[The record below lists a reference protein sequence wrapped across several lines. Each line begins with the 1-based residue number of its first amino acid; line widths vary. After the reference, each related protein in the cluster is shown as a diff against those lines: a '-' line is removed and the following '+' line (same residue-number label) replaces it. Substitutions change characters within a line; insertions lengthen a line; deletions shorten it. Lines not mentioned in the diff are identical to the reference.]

1 VTPQPAIQSFFSA
14 MSTQD
19 ADAAAALVDPD
30 VAIVMGPHVLTGQ
43 AALREL
49 ALQQDPQLAFD
60 TVPVNIDVESDTRIT
75 VQARRTSRW
84 RESGEVAAED
94 DVQVVFDL
102 DGEGLI
108 TRIEM
113 S

>member
-1 VTPQPAIQSFFSA
+1 MNTR
-14 MSTQD
+14 D

-30 VAIVMGPHVLTGQ
+30 VEIVMGLHVLTGE

-49 ALQQDPQLAFD
+49 ALQEDPQLVFD
-60 TVPVNIDVESDTRIT
+60 TVPVSIDAVSDTRTT

-84 RESGEVAAED
+84 RESGEVAAEE
-94 DVQVVFDL
+94 DVQVMFDL
-102 DGEGLI
+102 DNEGLI
-108 TRIEM
+108 TRIEL